1 MCSLCDDI
9 ELRIVKFRRFI
20 AEPVDTVTRGRLTA
34 ALAEMEAEKVNLH
47 LEPLGSV
54 QA

>member
-20 AEPVDTVTRGRLTA
+20 AEPVDTVTKGRLTTA
-34 ALAEMEAEKVNLH
+34 VAEMEAIKVGLH
-47 LEPLGSV
+47 PRT
-54 QA
+54 